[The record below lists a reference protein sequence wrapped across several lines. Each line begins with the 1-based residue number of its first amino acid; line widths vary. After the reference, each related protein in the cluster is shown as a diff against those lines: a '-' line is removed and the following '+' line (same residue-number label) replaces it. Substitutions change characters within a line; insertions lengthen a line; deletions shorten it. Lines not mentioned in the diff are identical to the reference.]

1 MVYPDVVSERA
12 FRAATR
18 NLNSNADA
26 EGVAASLSCGSFI
39 RFYLTVDDGSVV
51 KDVGVS
57 SNGCGYML
65 AAADVLCEFVARRHL
80 AELHGLNDSELSAL
94 ISNFLG
100 PPPVGRTACSKIAIE
115 ALRSAFADLRSKRV
129 EEFRGETP
137 LICSCFGVSQDRI
150 EAAIRERFLETVDE
164 VTDVCNAGGGC
175 GSCRMLI
182 QELLDTTPR

>member
-1 MVYPDVVSERA
+1 MVSERA
-12 FRAATR
+12 FRAAPR
-18 NLNSNADA
+18 NLTSEADA
-26 EGVAASLSCGSFI
+26 EGVAANLSCGSFI
-39 RFYLTVDDGSVV
+39 RLYLTVDDGSVV
-51 KDVGVS
+51 KDIGVS

-65 AAADVLCEFVARRHL
+65 AAADVLCEFGAGRQL
-80 AELHGLNDSELSAL
+80 SELHGLNDSELSAL
-94 ISNFLG
+94 IKNLLG
-100 PPPVGRTACSKIAIE
+100 PLPEDRTLCAKIAIE

-150 EAAIRERFLETVDE
+150 EAAIWERSLETVDE
-164 VTDVCNAGGGC
+164 VTDVCNAGRGC